1 MDLIKSML
9 IPNIQGVYSIVEAK
23 AKTGFI
29 CYDINLSLL
38 DIKAINEA
46 GKLLPVKGVGK
57 SGNIVHIRAI
67 GKDDSFYTVFAISPE
82 GQVNDVKGIKINECL
97 LENKFS
103 DMQATHFKPEKYGDT
118 HRLFIGKKPDRKE
131 ADVSSYFA

>member
-1 MDLIKSML
+1 MIIVMDLIKSML

-38 DIKAINEA
+38 DIKAIN
-46 GKLLPVKGVGK
+46 
-57 SGNIVHIRAI
+57 N
-67 GKDDSFYTVFAISPE
+67 
-82 GQVNDVKGIKINECL
+82 CL
-97 LENKFS
+97 LDNKFS

>member
-1 MDLIKSML
+1 MQNVMDLIKSML
-9 IPNIQGVYSIVEAK
+9 TPNKDGVYSIVEAK

-38 DIKAINEA
+38 DVKA
-46 GKLLPVKGVGK
+46 
-57 SGNIVHIRAI
+57 
-67 GKDDSFYTVFAISPE
+67 
-82 GQVNDVKGIKINECL
+82 INECL

-118 HRLFIGKKPDRKE
+118 HRLFVGKKPQRKE
-131 ADVSSYFA
+131 ADYAKYFSA